1 MYLCADDLLVNL
13 VALTPKL
20 ARRQFRQHIFEE
32 WGWKCAYCDRQLTED
47 TATIDHVLP
56 KHKGGQNVKHNMVCS
71 CSRCN
76 KNKGSTLLQSW
87 YVPELPFYCEK
98 RLDKLKKWM
107 EQKPCSIKLTSTDSA
122 VPYISND
129 CYIGWVAT

>member
-13 VALTPKL
+13 VALTPKV
-20 ARRQFRQHIFEE
+20 ARLQFRKHIFEE
-32 WGWKCAYCDRQLTED
+32 WGWKCAYCDRELTED

-56 KHKGGQNVKHNMVCS
+56 KHKGGQNVKHNMVC
-71 CSRCN
+71 CCGRCN

-87 YVPELPFYCEK
+87 YMPELPFYCEQ
-98 RLDKLKKWM
+98 RLDKLNKWM
-107 EQKPCSIKLTSTDSA
+107 EQKPCSIKLTSSDSA
-122 VPYISND
+122 IPYISND

>member
-56 KHKGGQNVKHNMVCS
+56 KHKGGQNVKNNMVC
-71 CSRCN
+71 CCCKCN
-76 KNKGSTLLQSW
+76 RNKGSSLLSTF
-87 YVPELPFYCEK
+87 YTKENPNYCEK
-98 RLDKLKKWM
+98 RLDKLNKWM
-107 EQKPCSIKLTSTDSA
+107 EQKPCSIKLSSPGSA

-129 CYIGWVAT
+129 CYISWVAT

>member
-20 ARRQFRQHIFEE
+20 ARRQFRKHIFEA
-32 WGWKCAYCDRQLTED
+32 WDWKCAYCERELTED
-47 TATIDHVLP
+47 TATIDHVIP
-56 KHKGGQNVKHNMVCS
+56 KHKGGHNVKNNMVC
-71 CSRCN
+71 CCCKCN
-76 KNKGSTLLQSW
+76 RSKGSQLLADF
-87 YVPELPFYCEK
+87 YTENNPNYCEK
-98 RLDKLKKWM
+98 RLDKLNEWM
-107 EQKPCSIKLTSTDSA
+107 EQKPCSIKLTSSDSA